1 MDLKDAEFAVL
12 EVAFLLTAL
21 DGSVDESERAMFD
34 RLAAECKNLDVD
46 QSKVV
51 LRRTDKAVK
60 RLLSACPRK
69 ALESKKLVFNVI
81 IGEDRKKAFV
91 RAFMK
96 EVDQICDW
104 ADFARSS
111 ERVRKAFA
119 MWISMCL
126 ADGDYSEME
135 RKGMAALQKKLNGY
149 RLVDDEYLVSVE
161 KTVSTI
167 QAVEKKIESASSLDA
182 SRKLHERQD
191 KQLAI
196 LATMI
201 AD

>member
-1 MDLKDAEFAVL
+1 MNKKEAEFAVL

-21 DGSVDESERAMFD
+21 DGSVDESERAMFE

-46 QSKVV
+46 QSKTV
-51 LRRTDKAVK
+51 LQRTDKAIK
-60 RLLSACPRK
+60 RLLTACPRQ
-69 ALESKKLVFNVI
+69 ALDSRKRAINVNQKTLFI
-81 IGEDRKKAFV
+81 

-119 MWISMCL
+119 MWIAMCL
-126 ADGDYSEME
+126 ADNDYSEIE
-135 RKGMAALQKKLNGY
+135 RMGVAALQKKLNGY
-149 RLVDDEYLVSVE
+149 RLIEDEFLASVE
-161 KTVSTI
+161 K
-167 QAVEKKIESASSLDA
+167 AVASMQSVERRLAKASSLEA

-191 KQLAI
+191 KQFAVLAS
-196 LATMI
+196 MI

>member
-1 MDLKDAEFAVL
+1 MDKKDAEFAVL
-12 EVAFLLTAL
+12 EVAFLFTAL

-46 QSKVV
+46 QAKVV

-60 RLLSACPRK
+60 RLLAAYQRLV
-69 ALESKKLVFNVI
+69 ANKKTSGTVLVM
-81 IGEDRKKAFV
+81 GRLAQEAFI
-91 RAFMK
+91 RAFMD
-96 EVDQICDW
+96 EVDKICDW

-135 RKGMAALQKKLNGY
+135 RKGMSALQKKLNGY
-149 RLVDDEYLVSVE
+149 RLIDNEYLATVE

-167 QAVEKKIESASSLDA
+167 QAAEKKIESAASLEA

-191 KQLAI
+191 KQLAT
-196 LATMI
+196 LASMI

>member
-1 MDLKDAEFAVL
+1 MDKKTAEFAVL
-12 EVAFLLTAL
+12 EVAFLFTAL
-21 DGSVDESERAMFD
+21 DGSVDESERQMFD
-34 RLAAECKNLDVD
+34 RLATECKDLDVD
-46 QSKVV
+46 QAKIV

-60 RLLSACPRK
+60 RLLAAYQRLV
-69 ALESKKLVFNVI
+69 ANKKVSLMGKVAQDVFI
-81 IGEDRKKAFV
+81 RD
-91 RAFMK
+91 FMN
-96 EVDQICDW
+96 EVDRICDW

-135 RKGMAALQKKLNGY
+135 RKGMVALQKKLNGY
-149 RLVDDEYLVSVE
+149 RLVDNEYLASVE
-161 KTVSTI
+161 KAVSNI
-167 QAVEKKIESASSLDA
+167 QAVEKKIESASSLES

-191 KQLAI
+191 KQLA
-196 LATMI
+196 LLTSMI